1 MELENTVSLTD
12 LLAVMIRKWK
22 GTGISMLVFALLL
35 GGYQGYKQY
44 GLANDPENSPEKIE
58 ERYQTALENY
68 ETQKEDLQK
77 TLENQEKSLASKEEY
92 LEKSILIKIDPYKK
106 YVTNIVFSFSNID
119 DSAQLFRYP
128 NTAADYLP
136 KKIRV
141 QYIELW
147 KSMDVPKDI
156 GLAKYKDL
164 EWKYL
169 SELVSLTTLD
179 GDLLS
184 IQAVG
189 ATESDAEELANAVY
203 NYFDTHR
210 DVIAASSAAHNFALL
225 NRTTKNLIDEDLDTK
240 QENLKKEIEDLKTT
254 IENSKQAVEDLA
266 EPTKE
271 EGYSVVTIVKAV
283 AKYVI
288 LGAAAGMFLA
298 CLAVC
303 CWWLFTNRIS
313 SSFQLEL
320 AAGTPFLGSLSIPRS
335 LSERLAVKV
344 MGERSWR
351 DPEQA
356 ASYISRQAKACFPEE
371 GTVLLLSTIP
381 EGKAGVQMAELVKV
395 LTKAGCRVSAVTDA
409 LHDPQAVEAIQGCA
423 AVVMAEVAGSSRIQ
437 AIRDTAAQVKLAKKP
452 MLGVV
457 LI

>member
-1 MELENTVSLTD
+1 MELENMIGLAD

-22 GTGISMLVFALLL
+22 GIGISMLVFALLL

-68 ETQKEDLQK
+68 EKKKEDLQK
-77 TLENQEKSLASKEEY
+77 TLENQEKSLVSKEEY
-92 LEKSILIKIDPYKK
+92 LEKSILIKIDPYNK

-136 KKIRV
+136 KKIRI
-141 QYIELW
+141 QYVELW
-147 KSMDVPKDI
+147 NSMDVPKDI
-156 GLAKYKDL
+156 GVVKYADV

-169 SELVSLTTLD
+169 SELVSVTLRD
-179 GDLLS
+179 GDMLS

-189 ATESDAEELANAVY
+189 ATASDAEELANAVY

-254 IENSKQAVEDLA
+254 TEALA
-266 EPTKE
+266 Q
-271 EGYSVVTIVKAV
+271 
-283 AKYVI
+283 YVI
-288 LGAAAGMFLA
+288 LGAAVGMFLA

-303 CWWLFTNRIS
+303 CWWLFTNRIG

-320 AAGTPFLGSLSIPRS
+320 AAGTPFLGSLSIPHS
-335 LSERLAVKV
+335 LSERLAVRV

-395 LTKAGCRVSAVTDA
+395 LLGASAG
-409 LHDPQAVEAIQGCA
+409 
-423 AVVMAEVAGSSRIQ
+423 VVMAEVAGSSRIQ